1 MFYNIHDEKGHCR
14 SLWAKLPHFITK
26 PLDLRIRGK
35 VLCKDENKELK
46 LTMKLRTEIM
56 GMAKKENIAVG
67 K

>member
-1 MFYNIHDEKGHCR
+1 MFYNTYDEKGHCR

-35 VLCKDENKELK
+35 VLREEENKERK

-56 GMAKKENIAVG
+56 DMAKKENIAVG